1 MLERHAENVLM
12 PGFYLDVADLFMA
25 SMLEN
30 ATLFFVS
37 NVDEPKFVPMQE
49 YFKTLGVQMPEPH
62 PDCSDKPSEKWHVLL
77 TRADYEACGRCE
89 DLPSMN
95 HFMPVFE
102 SNEERV
108 KKEIAWMK
116 EETRRKDSELKEAIM
131 ELYDDAS
138 GMDENDND
146 ALIEQLLDQVR
157 LAGQRGDALVHMV
170 TRISSTAMENAKPD
184 SKWLVRE
191 AVSDGNCGLWTI
203 MALQAN
209 GLDMSLTVDS
219 DTFDGMLAW
228 RERLSEAWMKVSS
241 DGVWQSIYNIFPSAP
256 ETVGLGRLKKEL
268 ASSSRSS
275 RKSTKTEPGKP
286 SMPALLKDGRAA
298 ESTEQK
304 EKRLRAS
311 APPANKRLKM
321 DPSSGG
327 FLPGN
332 LIKNEDPENKVKSEP
347 AISQPLPVRIPAAEK
362 SRKGAFTAE
371 NQPKEEKQEKEYNRK
386 SKKKVKNE
394 PEHPERPEHGQAD
407 QDDQVAAENVE
418 GEKPRQTRPYRRAT
432 ADEKVQRQ
440 KNVAIRAVLATQFK
454 LRYTQWHA
462 AHTCGAPINGAAS
475 TLCDGK
481 GWGDMLKDLT
491 NQTLPSCT
499 SCKQLLIER
508 DIPAQLPKILEM
520 MNKVDKISL
529 AEYKAG
535 GNAEG
540 ADVAA
545 DHHDAHAG
553 PLEEQV
559 QDAQGDQDADQPLL
573 RLPKILDC
581 FNML

>member
-1 MLERHAENVLM
+1 KDMLERHAENVLM
-12 PGFYLDVADLFMA
+12 AGVYLDVADLFMA

-89 DLPSMN
+89 DLPSIN

-116 EETRRKDSELKEAIM
+116 GETRRKDSELKAAIM

-157 LAGQRGDALVHMV
+157 LAEQRGDALVHMV
-170 TRISSTAMENAKPD
+170 TRISSMAMENAKPD
-184 SKWLVRE
+184 GKWLVRE

-241 DGVWQSIYNIFPSAP
+241 DGVWQKYLS
-256 ETVGLGRLKKEL
+256 L
-268 ASSSRSS
+268 SSGD
-275 RKSTKTEPGKP
+275 GKP

-347 AISQPLPVRIPAAEK
+347 AISQPLPVRIPAAER

-386 SKKKVKNE
+386 SKKKVKTE

-535 GNAEG
+535 DNAEG

-545 DHHDAHAG
+545 DHHDAHTG